1 MLEKRLR
8 SRYSHRQI
16 LLLCDYSFEEYMDIS
31 RSLLSLP
38 DSFTDKAY
46 LKEWRRHLEVS
57 THYTHVLVMVWWWEN
72 LNVPSS
78 CTFMPFLIPTVY
90 CKYLL

>member
-1 MLEKRLR
+1 MYSICLYFRYTKDVTEMLEKRLR

-16 LLLCDYSFEEYMDIS
+16 LLLCDYRFEEYMEIS

-46 LKEWRRHLEVS
+46 LKEWRLHLEVS
-57 THYTHVLVMVWWWEN
+57 THHTYVLVV
-72 LNVPSS
+72 
-78 CTFMPFLIPTVY
+78 F
-90 CKYLL
+90 